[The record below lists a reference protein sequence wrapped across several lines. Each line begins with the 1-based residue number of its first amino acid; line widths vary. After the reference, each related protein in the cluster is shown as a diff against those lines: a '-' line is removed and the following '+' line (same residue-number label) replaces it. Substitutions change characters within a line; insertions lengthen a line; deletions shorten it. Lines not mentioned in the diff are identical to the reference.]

1 MAPPIA
7 HRRLL
12 VSGLIVAPLAVIARA
27 APATAQSAPAFPPIV
42 QAREKTKAGFLERA
56 RALRDQAV
64 SEGDQA
70 YGAVVVRDGIIVG
83 EGRNY
88 VVLQSD
94 PTAHAELLAVR
105 DAARRL
111 NKRDLSDCDVY
122 STATPCPMCQ
132 GALYWARIRR
142 YHNASTPEGGVAP
155 KLAC

>member
-1 MAPPIA
+1 MA
-7 HRRLL
+7 HHHDRRLVLSAL
-12 VSGLIVAPLAVIARA
+12 VLAPILGMVRGTPSAAQSLIV
-27 APATAQSAPAFPPIV
+27 QPPE
-42 QAREKTKAGFLERA
+42 RTKAGFLARA
-56 RALRDQAV
+56 KALRDQAV
-64 SEGDQA
+64 KEGDQA

-88 VVLQSD
+88 VVLHND

-111 NKRDLSDCDVY
+111 NKRDLSDCEVY

-142 YHNASTPEGGVAP
+142 YHNESTPEGGIAP
-155 KLAC
+155 KLGC